1 MSDDGSRNP
10 SDVEGARV
18 RYFSVIALLAA
29 LLLAPSA
36 APADPAAPAG
46 SAGRGKQLYM
56 QHVCYSCHGS
66 LGQGGGPAGPKVA
79 PDPFPYVAFAIQMR
93 QPRGTMPRYPAKFV
107 SDQDLA
113 DIYAYVASI
122 PAGPKAD
129 EIPLLKK

>member
-1 MSDDGSRNP
+1 MK
-10 SDVEGARV
+10 
-18 RYFSVIALLAA
+18 YFSTVVALAA
-29 LLLAPSA
+29 LLLTPCANA
-36 APADPAAPAG
+36 ADPEAPAG

-66 LGQGGGPAGPKVA
+66 VGHGGGAAGPKVA
-79 PDPFPYVAFAIQMR
+79 PDPFPYVAFALQMR
-93 QPRGTMPRYPAKFV
+93 QPRSAMPRYPAKFV